1 MNRELN
7 GMRSTV
13 RRVGGRTVRAFLD
26 VASNLGNNQFIG
38 IRKWPRSLHEN
49 SAELLPLRYSYR
61 ASPEGL
67 INFTVLLAGLDLSFR
82 LHAMSFT
89 DGRRGTGDLVLAC
102 DLPVVD
108 RGDVLTV
115 NVLEP
120 SLSLNGSKLQPHEAR
135 RIATRKFV
143 SEIQQNVERQRY
155 SRLCTHYLPYN
166 DKEIGRDYYFGDD
179 YVDYGTTSADGGLA
193 LLRRYAA
200 GGRLLDIGCALG
212 IFTRAFLDAGFDV
225 YGTDISEFAITQA
238 GRLVGPHRVR
248 RADLDADNIPFEG
261 SFDTIWMSDVIEHF
275 SAPEAVL
282 AKVSSQARKGALLFL
297 HTSNGDSLTRRLL
310 GKDWEGYSDYSH
322 HGVDQVTCSSLR
334 AWMDKFGWDIVHWEC
349 GTIWAE
355 GLDPVLMRL
364 KEIFGAI
371 PELRVFLEEMEL
383 GDTIQLVA
391 RKR

>member
-1 MNRELN
+1 
-7 GMRSTV
+7 
-13 RRVGGRTVRAFLD
+13 
-26 VASNLGNNQFIG
+26 
-38 IRKWPRSLHEN
+38 
-49 SAELLPLRYSYR
+49 
-61 ASPEGL
+61 
-67 INFTVLLAGLDLSFR
+67 
-82 LHAMSFT
+82 MSFT
-89 DGRRGTGDLVLAC
+89 DGRRGAGDLVLAC
-102 DLPVVD
+102 DLPAVD

-135 RIATRKFV
+135 RITTRKFV

-155 SRLCTHYLPYN
+155 SRLCTHYLPYD

-179 YVDYGTTSADGGLA
+179 YVDYGTTSADGGLT

-212 IFTRAFLDAGFDV
+212 IFTKAFLDAGFDV
-225 YGTDISEFAITQA
+225 YGTDISEFAIEQA
-238 GRLVGPHRVR
+238 GLLVGPHRVR
-248 RADLDADNIPFEG
+248 RADLDADNIPFDG

-322 HGVDQVTCSSLR
+322 HGVDQITCSSLR
-334 AWMDKFGWDIVHWEC
+334 GWMDKFGWDIVHWEC
-349 GTIWAE
+349 GTVWAE

-364 KEIFGAI
+364 KEMFGVI
-371 PELRVFLEEMEL
+371 PELRVFLQEMEL

-391 RKR
+391 RRQ

>member
-1 MNRELN
+1 MSRELN
-7 GMRSTV
+7 GMRCTV

-49 SAELLPLRYSYR
+49 SSEILPLRYSYR

-67 INFTVLLAGLDLSFR
+67 INFTVMLAGSDLSFR

-89 DGRRGTGDLVLAC
+89 DGRRGAGDLVLAC
-102 DLPVVD
+102 DLPAVD

-135 RIATRKFV
+135 RITTRKFV

-155 SRLCTHYLPYN
+155 SRLCTHYLPYD

-179 YVDYGTTSADGGLA
+179 YVDYGTTSADGGLT

-212 IFTRAFLDAGFDV
+212 IFTKAFLDAGFDV
-225 YGTDISEFAITQA
+225 YGTDISEFAIEQA
-238 GRLVGPHRVR
+238 GLLVGPHRVR
-248 RADLDADNIPFEG
+248 RADLDADNIPFDG

-322 HGVDQVTCSSLR
+322 HGVDQITCSSLR
-334 AWMDKFGWDIVHWEC
+334 GWMDKFGWDIVHWEC
-349 GTIWAE
+349 GTVWAE

-364 KEIFGAI
+364 KEMFGVI
-371 PELRVFLEEMEL
+371 PELRVFLQEMEL

-391 RKR
+391 RRQ